1 MGDYGTVCSLNR
13 AAVCRQ
19 WRVDAIRRVDVH
31 NFYISWYAK
40 SLRCSVRQQAPK
52 RRDDAGMRNGMGADI
67 NTKANISAT
76 NDGPSIGAVDLF
88 CGIGGLTYGLR
99 TSGIDVVAGYDLDS
113 SCEYAYE
120 ANNGEGTFI
129 CKNVSEVTGDE
140 INERLKD
147 FDIKVLVGCA
157 PCQPFS
163 THRKDKKHRE
173 RHKDWG
179 LLAQFGRLA
188 EEVMPDYISMENVPE
203 LVKESIFTDFV
214 ATLKRLGYSVT
225 YNVVKAEEYGVPQRR
240 RRLLLLAS
248 KEGAISLIGPTN
260 DEEDA
265 VTVRQAIGELP
276 PVKAGGV
283 CQGDPLQTA
292 SILTDINLKR
302 IRASKPN
309 GTWRDWPEELR
320 LDCHKKDSGKTYP
333 SVYGRMAWDETAP
346 TITTQFYCYGTGRFG
361 HPQQDRALTLREGAI
376 LQSFPADYKFI
387 QDGEKISRKAV
398 ARHIGNAVPPKL
410 GEAVGRSIIAACAQ

>member
-1 MGDYGTVCSLNR
+1 
-13 AAVCRQ
+13 
-19 WRVDAIRRVDVH
+19 
-31 NFYISWYAK
+31 
-40 SLRCSVRQQAPK
+40 
-52 RRDDAGMRNGMGADI
+52 MRSGMGADI
-67 NTKANISAT
+67 NTKANIPAT
-76 NDGPSIGAVDLF
+76 SDGPTIGAVDLF

-99 TSGIDVVAGYDLDS
+99 TSGIDVVAGYDLDD
-113 SCEYAYE
+113 SCKYAYE
-120 ANNGEGTFI
+120 ANNGEGTFV

-214 ATLKRLGYSVT
+214 ETLERLGYTVAYS
-225 YNVVKAEEYGVPQRR
+225 VVKTEEYGVPQRR

-248 KEGAISLIGPTN
+248 KKGAISLIGPTN
-260 DEEDA
+260 DEEH
-265 VTVRQAIGELP
+265 VITVRDAIGKLP
-276 PVKAGGV
+276 AVKAGGV
-283 CQGDPLQTA
+283 CEGDPLQTA
-292 SILTDINLKR
+292 SILTKVNLQR
-302 IRASKPN
+302 IQASKPN

-320 LDCHKKDSGKTYP
+320 LGCHKKDSGKTYP

-387 QDGEKISRKAV
+387 QDGEDISRKAV

>member
-1 MGDYGTVCSLNR
+1 MVICYRRR
-13 AAVCRQ
+13 AG
-19 WRVDAIRRVDVH
+19 AIRRVGVH
-31 NFYISWYAK
+31 KLYTHWYAEL
-40 SLRCSVRQQAPK
+40 LRCSVRQQAPK
-52 RRDDAGMRNGMGADI
+52 RRGNVVTRSRMRTGI
-67 NTKANISAT
+67 NTKASISAT
-76 NDGPSIGAVDLF
+76 NGGPSIGAVDLF

-99 TSGIDVVAGYDLDS
+99 ASGIDVVVGYDLDD

-120 ANNGEGTFI
+120 ANNGEGTFV

-179 LLAQFGRLA
+179 LLAQFGRLV
-188 EEVMPDYISMENVPE
+188 EEAMPDYISMENVPE
-203 LVKESIFTDFV
+203 LVRESIFTDFV
-214 ATLKRLGYSVT
+214 ATLERLGYAVAYS
-225 YNVVKAEEYGVPQRR
+225 VVKAEEYGVPQRR

-260 DEEDA
+260 DEENA

-276 PVKAGGV
+276 AVRAGGV

-302 IRASKPN
+302 IQASKPN

-320 LDCHKKDSGKTYP
+320 LDCHKRDSGKTYP

-361 HPQQDRALTLREGAI
+361 HPQQDRALTLREGAV
-376 LQSFPADYKFI
+376 LQSFPADYKFV
-387 QDGEKISRKAV
+387 QEGKKISRKAI

-410 GEAVGRSIIAACAQ
+410 GEAVGRSIMAACGL

>member
-1 MGDYGTVCSLNR
+1 MS
-13 AAVCRQ
+13 
-19 WRVDAIRRVDVH
+19 
-31 NFYISWYAK
+31 AK
-40 SLRCSVRQQAPK
+40 TSDSP
-52 RRDDAGMRNGMGADI
+52 
-67 NTKANISAT
+67 T
-76 NDGPSIGAVDLF
+76 IGAVDLF

-99 TSGIDVVAGYDLDS
+99 SSGIDVVAGFDLDE
-113 SCEYAYE
+113 SCKFAYE

-129 CKNVSEVTGDE
+129 CKNVGDVTGAE
-140 INERLKD
+140 IKGLLEN
-147 FDIKVLVGCA
+147 FDVKVLVGCA

-188 EEVMPDYISMENVPE
+188 REVMPDYISMENVPE

-214 ATLKRLGYSVT
+214 ATLEELNYSVT
-225 YNVVKAEEYGVPQRR
+225 YNVVRAEEYGVPQRR
-240 RRLLLLAS
+240 RRLLLLAA
-248 KEGAISLIGPTN
+248 KEGAVSLIDPTN
-260 DEEDA
+260 DDEH
-265 VTVRQAIGELP
+265 VITVRDAIGGLP
-276 PVKAGGV
+276 PVEAGGV
-283 CQGDPLQTA
+283 CEGDPLQTA
-292 SILTDINLKR
+292 SVLTEVNMRR

-320 LDCHKKDSGKTYP
+320 LDCHKKKSGVTYP

-361 HPQQDRALTLREGAI
+361 HPEQDRALTLREGAI
-376 LQSFPADYKFI
+376 LQSFPADYTFVK
-387 QDGEKISRKAV
+387 QGEKICRKSI

-410 GEAVGRSIIAACAQ
+410 GEAVGRSIIAACSC

>member
-1 MGDYGTVCSLNR
+1 
-13 AAVCRQ
+13 
-19 WRVDAIRRVDVH
+19 
-31 NFYISWYAK
+31 
-40 SLRCSVRQQAPK
+40 
-52 RRDDAGMRNGMGADI
+52 MRNRLGADI
-67 NTKANISAT
+67 DARANIPTS
-76 NDGPSIGAVDLF
+76 DGSPTIGAVDLF

-99 TSGIDVVAGYDLDS
+99 ASGIKVVAGYDLDN

-120 ANNGEGTFI
+120 ANNGEGTFV
-129 CKNVSEVTGDE
+129 CKNVSEVTGE
-140 INERLKD
+140 EVKKRLEK

-163 THRKDKKHRE
+163 THRKDKKHRD

-203 LVKESIFTDFV
+203 LMKESVFTDFV
-214 ATLKRLGYSVT
+214 ATLERLGYIVT
-225 YNVVKAEEYGVPQRR
+225 YSVVKAEEYGVPQRR

-248 KEGAISLIGPTN
+248 KKGSISLIGPTN
-260 DEEDA
+260 NEENA
-265 VTVRQAIGELP
+265 VTVRQAIGKLP
-276 PVKAGGV
+276 AVKAGGV

-292 SILTDINLKR
+292 SLLTDVNLKR

-320 LDCHKKDSGKTYP
+320 LACHKRDSGKTYP

-346 TITTQFYCYGTGRFG
+346 TITTQFYMYGTGRFG
-361 HPQQDRALTLREGAI
+361 HPEQDRALTLREGAI
-376 LQSFPADYKFI
+376 LQSFPADYKFVEE
-387 QDGEKISRKAV
+387 GEAISRKTI

-410 GEAVGRSIIAACAQ
+410 GEAVGRSIVAACAQ

>member
-1 MGDYGTVCSLNR
+1 MGT
-13 AAVCRQ
+13 
-19 WRVDAIRRVDVH
+19 
-31 NFYISWYAK
+31 
-40 SLRCSVRQQAPK
+40 
-52 RRDDAGMRNGMGADI
+52 DI

-76 NDGPSIGAVDLF
+76 NDGLSIGAVDLF

-120 ANNGEGTFI
+120 ANNGEGTFV

-140 INERLKD
+140 INERLRD

-203 LVKESIFTDFV
+203 LVKESIFTEFV
-214 ATLKRLGYSVT
+214 TKLKQLDYAVEYS
-225 YNVVKAEEYGVPQRR
+225 VVKAEEYGVPQHR

-248 KEGAISLIGPTN
+248 KKGAISLIGPTN
-260 DEEDA
+260 DEEHA
-265 VTVRQAIGELP
+265 VTVRDAIGKLP
-276 PVKAGGV
+276 AVEAGGV
-283 CQGDPLQTA
+283 CEGDPLQTA
-292 SILTDINLKR
+292 SALSKLNMQR
-302 IRASKPN
+302 IQASVPN

-320 LDCHKKDSGKTYP
+320 LDCHKKDSGQTYP
-333 SVYGRMAWDETAP
+333 SVYGRMAWDETSP
-346 TITTQFYCYGTGRFG
+346 TITTQFYMYGTGRFG
-361 HPQQDRALTLREGAI
+361 HPDQNRALTLREGAV
-376 LQSFPADYKFI
+376 LQSFPEGYKFI
-387 QDGEKISRKAV
+387 RPGEKLSRKAI

-410 GEAVGRSIIAACAQ
+410 GEAVGKSIIAACAG